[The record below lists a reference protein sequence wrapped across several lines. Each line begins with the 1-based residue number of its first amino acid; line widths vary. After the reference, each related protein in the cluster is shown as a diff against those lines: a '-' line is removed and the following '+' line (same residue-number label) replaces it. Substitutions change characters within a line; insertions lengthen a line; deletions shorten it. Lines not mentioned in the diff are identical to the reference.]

1 VKDFEW
7 LTGKAEKH
15 GYTFTKE
22 DFSVEECEKM
32 GFDLKQQL
40 SLLTAKQHDI
50 RTAMNFS
57 MLILASTFVFGLPA
71 FAIGIGMLGGLSIA
85 FIKHTN
91 TKKEIVKLMYLRSLH
106 R

>member
-1 VKDFEW
+1 
-7 LTGKAEKH
+7 
-15 GYTFTKE
+15 
-22 DFSVEECEKM
+22 
-32 GFDLKQQL
+32 
-40 SLLTAKQHDI
+40 
-50 RTAMNFS
+50 MNFS